1 VIRVARG
8 GGAERATATLDFLP
22 DNINHAPDGSLYVT
36 GQNADPKQLLFD
48 CPGAN
53 CRHDTT
59 IVKLDPV
66 TMVTRVVARLP
77 ANATFSDGTTAL
89 QVGDTIF
96 LGSYRGDAVAYMKA
110 PD

>member
-1 VIRVARG
+1 MIVKSRSFG
-8 GGAERATATLDFLP
+8 SRASTAKLDFLP
-22 DNINHAPDGSLYVT
+22 DNIDYAPDGSLFVT
-36 GQNADPKQLLFD
+36 GQNANPKQILID
-48 CPGAN
+48 CSGGN

-66 TMVTRVVARLP
+66 TMGTRVVARLP
-77 ANATFSDGTTAL
+77 ANATFSDGTTAV

-96 LGSYRGDAVAYMKA
+96 LGSYRGDSVAYMKA